1 MATASVP
8 GTKVATA
15 ATKNAAP
22 AAAADAQVKTV
33 TRREFLFYI
42 WGASLALAT
51 AEGIGAVIWFALP
64 RFRAGE
70 FGGVFSLAPDALPQ
84 AAADMVP
91 VLFAAGKF
99 WQSNTDDGFRALSQ
113 VCTHL
118 GCLFKWQPNGAPGHE
133 FPHYVCPCHGSQ
145 FTNKGVYVAG
155 PAPRNLDQFAVTVTY
170 NDGTTKTTSGPGDA
184 LPLANA
190 KSLAVDTG
198 KKITGKAHG

>member
-1 MATASVP
+1 MATASVS
-8 GTKVATA
+8 GGKGAAV

-22 AAAADAQVKTV
+22 AAAADAQAKTV
-33 TRREFLFYI
+33 TRREFLYYI

-70 FGGVFSLAPDALPQ
+70 FGGVFTLAPDALPK

-91 VLFAAGKF
+91 VLFASGKF
-99 WQSNTDDGFRALSQ
+99 WQSNTDDGFRAMSQ

-118 GCLFKWQPNGAPGHE
+118 GCLFKWNQNGTAVHP
-133 FPHYVCPCHGSQ
+133 FPHFVCPCHGSQ
-145 FTNKGVYVAG
+145 FTNKGVYVDG
-155 PAPRNLDQFAVTVTY
+155 PAPRSLDQFAVTVIY
-170 NDGTTKTTSGPGDA
+170 NDGTTKTTSGPGE
-184 LPLANA
+184 PVSVTNA
-190 KSLAVDTG
+190 KAIAVDTG